1 MANPE
6 GKEYDKDDLR
16 ELAFIVYYKVLLYY
30 LTDEVSYY
38 DDIRKNIYEFL
49 SHKGNKNFQTEKQ
62 NDQIKC
68 RIQFAAFCN
77 LTFISGIF

>member
-38 DDIRKNIYEFL
+38 DDIRKISIIIFLIKNRYE
-49 SHKGNKNFQTEKQ
+49 S
-62 NDQIKC
+62 
-68 RIQFAAFCN
+68 
-77 LTFISGIF
+77 